1 MWWILPSLHTRA
13 SGAVR
18 VALSP
23 VAWPRL
29 RRLPGCGKRCW
40 MALLCSSR
48 LLSTP
53 RQSPPRPS
61 RRTHAARPRAPNS
74 DRHLSC
80 TVAWGRGVEL
90 VHFVSEHAA
99 RHDISLQ
106 ECFLHVKP
114 FYWTF
119 CKCSFACMK
128 CQVRYLLYNRPD
140 TGQQTRAGDFFLCDC
155 SFFFCGLWRVMVP
168 FSSSPTADAVGTLL
182 RRCWPTNK
190 RHATSSYVYT
200 G

>member
-1 MWWILPSLHTRA
+1 MCGGFNRLSTRVPVGQWGSACGPLALPR
-13 SGAVR
+13 R
-18 VALSP
+18 VAPAAAAAASDAGWHCSAL
-23 VAWPRL
+23 VASCP
-29 RRLPGCGKRCW
+29 
-40 MALLCSSR
+40 
-48 LLSTP
+48 P

-80 TVAWGRGVEL
+80 TVVWLGWSSSILCPSAP
-90 VHFVSEHAA
+90 

-114 FYWTF
+114 CYCTF

-140 TGQQTRAGDFFLCDC
+140 TGQQTRAGDFFLV
-155 SFFFCGLWRVMVP
+155 STR
-168 FSSSPTADAVGTLL
+168 S
-182 RRCWPTNK
+182 WPTTSTQ
-190 RHATSSYVYT
+190 RLRATLRSSLDPT
-200 G
+200 WRIRAPTSG

>member
-1 MWWILPSLHTRA
+1 MGQCVWPSR
-13 SGAVR
+13 
-18 VALSP
+18 SP
-23 VAWPRL
+23 PSRG
-29 RRLPGCGKRCW
+29 PGCGGCGKRCW

-80 TVAWGRGVEL
+80 TVVWLGWSSSILCPSAP
-90 VHFVSEHAA
+90 

-114 FYWTF
+114 CYCTF

-140 TGQQTRAGDFFLCDC
+140 TGQQTRARIFFLWIVACHG
-155 SFFFCGLWRVMVP
+155 SVFFL
-168 FSSSPTADAVGTLL
+168 SNS
-182 RRCWPTNK
+182 
-190 RHATSSYVYT
+190 
-200 G
+200 